1 MSKSV
6 SALGALALLFGVA
19 CYSPDLSAVRYS
31 CDEANPYCPDGL
43 DCVAGV
49 CVKPGTSTNNGDGP
63 PVGGMDGGMSV
74 AGCRYGGGTDLGS
87 GVFACPGVFSPTRA
101 NGAPRASELCAQ
113 GATICSAPRSANLT
127 ACNALPGFFGSTQP
141 ARYNGG
147 GRGNPS
153 NYTCQSTNNGNDR
166 AVAGC
171 GRLTNNQVMD
181 KACGNWTRVLDC
193 TNVTSWQCYSSVLD
207 DNHEN
212 TNPADGVLCCLP

>member
-1 MSKSV
+1 MSKSIL
-6 SALGALALLFGVA
+6 ALGTLALLFGVS

-43 DCVAGV
+43 DCIGGM
-49 CVKPGTSTNNGDGP
+49 CVKPGSGNTNADGP
-63 PVGGMDGGMSV
+63 PASVSDGGATV
-74 AGCRYGGGTDLGS
+74 AGCRYGGGTDLGG

-101 NGAPRASELCAQ
+101 NGAPKASELCAN
-113 GATICSAPRSANLT
+113 GATICTMPRSANQT
-127 ACNALPGFFGSTQP
+127 TCNALTGFFGAAVP

-153 NYTCQSTNNGNDR
+153 NYSCQSTNNGQDR

-181 KACGNWTRVLDC
+181 KNCSGFTRVLDC
-193 TNVTSWQCYSSVLD
+193 TNVTSWQCYSGTLD

-212 TNPADGVLCCLP
+212 TNPSDGVLCCLP